1 MLEMELRQQ
10 FVAKAKTYYGCKEAD
25 GSHRKIID
33 LFNEIPGNLRGYTM
47 RYEDPWCAAFV
58 SAVGHACGLDRIIL
72 PSANCDA
79 MIMKYRAIN
88 QWVENDAYV
97 PKPGDLI
104 MYDWQDSGAGD
115 NTGSA
120 DHVGIVTEVIGNVL
134 KVIEGNMSDSVGYR
148 QMNINGKFIRGYCV
162 PRFATE
168 AAVKSAEI
176 TKPGKETATA
186 SQTEKTCKVML
197 PLLQRGSP
205 EKKYV
210 ELLQWLLLR
219 EGLTCGGKWV
229 NGREE
234 PDGIFGDATYK
245 SLLSYQIRAGLQA
258 DGKCGEESWGAL
270 I

>member
-1 MLEMELRQQ
+1 MLEMELRQK
-10 FVAKAKTYYGCKEAD
+10 FVAKAKSYYGCKEAD

-33 LFNEIPGNLRGYTM
+33 LFNQIPGNLRGYTM

-58 SAVGHACGLDRIIL
+58 SAVGHACGLDSIIL
-72 PSANCDA
+72 ASANCDT
-79 MIMKYRAIN
+79 MIAKYKAVNR
-88 QWVENDAYV
+88 WVENDAYV

-120 DHVGIVTEVIGNVL
+120 DHVGIVAEVNGNVL
-134 KVIEGNMSDSVGYR
+134 RVIEGNMSDSVGYR
-148 QMNINGKFIRGYCV
+148 LMNINGRYIRGYCV
-162 PRFATE
+162 PQFATE
-168 AAVKSAEI
+168 AAVKTAEVSA
-176 TKPGKETATA
+176 PGKKAEAG

-197 PLLQRGSP
+197 PPLQRGSL

-219 EGLTCGGKWV
+219 EGLSCGGKWV
-229 NGREE
+229 NGNEE

-245 SLLSYQIRAGLQA
+245 SLLAYQIREGLKA
-258 DGKCGEESWGAL
+258 DGICGEESWSSL
-270 I
+270 M